1 MRVWTRPPTKRK
13 LKPIVKENCLDKYDY
28 RHHGTKSSTDLL
40 DIDSP
45 PEKQRDD
52 PLRDTLQTE
61 FISILQSGQPD
72 LVMNAL
78 TDPRFSS
85 LVGAMPETTFVEAFL
100 LLSPA
105 YFVEPHREIIRA
117 LHPTAERSMDIKP
130 LQEIF
135 DEFASKLAQI
145 IRLRVSAGLAEFT
158 HLLACAAAMG
168 DAQMARSAWQAMQD
182 CNVEPDTQ
190 CYNHL
195 MEALIWDGTFTG
207 MRKYRLRVTRFSYKM
222 RKNAPIDSGW
232 SGYGTAARSVLKSV
246 RVIFAEMM
254 AKSVPPD
261 ETTFVNMMLASCRTG
276 WVPGI
281 KAVLKAAWNIDVDEL
296 LTASDQSGASDIYH
310 TDPASSLHPTGRLLF
325 AVAHAFGTNN
335 EIQAALHLVE
345 FIAARY
351 NIPIPEKVW
360 LELFEWTFVLSRR
373 KFGPDAEEQAHTRVK
388 PRFVTQ
394 LFDTMTTDPYNVS
407 PTIEA
412 RLKIAKLAWDSRIL
426 KNYMPQMYAS
436 YETLMETRQGRWEA
450 RAAIA
455 AFMKRRRLHKSR
467 AGWQSRDLANA
478 IHTYDILRLHTAQ
491 QTELVRKLARNM
503 LINKLWT
510 GRDNPAWFRSL
521 FPVALEEWR
530 DFLPEDFHLNTRGG
544 VVHFDGKVRWGSRYR
559 YSGKRIPIR
568 RPTPYND
575 VEPGDEDN
583 YLDDEF
589 FWEALLRLGP
599 DIEPTS
605 ASLKRLFEPVLEKYR
620 PAEDELFMLSRN

>member
-1 MRVWTRPPTKRK
+1 M
-13 LKPIVKENCLDKYDY
+13 VKEDYSDKYDY
-28 RHHGTKSSTDLL
+28 HGMMSTTDLL
-40 DIDSP
+40 DIGGPS
-45 PEKQRDD
+45 EKPRD

-61 FISILQSGQPD
+61 FISILRSGQPD

-105 YFVEPHREIIRA
+105 YFVEPYRDIHRP
-117 LHPTAERSMDIKP
+117 LHPTAEQSMDIRP

-135 DEFASKLAQI
+135 DEFASKLARI
-145 IRLRVSAGLAEFT
+145 IRLRVSTGQIPGLAEFT

-168 DAQMARSAWQAMQD
+168 DPQMAQSAWQAMQYRK
-182 CNVEPDTQ
+182 VEPDTQ

-207 MRKYRLRVTRFSYKM
+207 LRKYRLRVTRFAYKM
-222 RKNAPIDSGW
+222 RKNAPPDSGW

-246 RVIFAEMM
+246 RVVFNEMM
-254 AKSVPPD
+254 AKAIPPD

-281 KAVLKAAWNIDVDEL
+281 KAVLKAAWNIDVDGL
-296 LTASDQSGASDIYH
+296 LTASDPSSSSDVYH
-310 TDPASSLHPTGRLLF
+310 TDPASALHPTGRLLF

-335 EIQAALHLVE
+335 DIRAGLHLVE
-345 FIAARY
+345 FIASRY
-351 NIPIPEKVW
+351 NVPIPEKVW
-360 LELFEWTFVLSRR
+360 LELFEWTFVLSRPR
-373 KFGPDAEEQAHTRVK
+373 FGPDAEEQKKVKIK

-394 LFDTMTTDPYNVS
+394 LFDAMTAEPYNVR
-407 PTIEA
+407 PTIET
-412 RLKIAKLAWDSRIL
+412 RLKVAKLAWDSRIL
-426 KNYMPQMYAS
+426 KKYMPQMYAA
-436 YETLMETRQGRWEA
+436 YEILMETRQRRWEA
-450 RAAIA
+450 RSAIMA
-455 AFMKRRRLHKSR
+455 SMKRRRLHKSH
-467 AGWQSRDLANA
+467 ADWQSQDLANA
-478 IHTYDILRLHTAQ
+478 IHTYDILRLRTAQ

-510 GRDNPAWFRSL
+510 GRDNPAWFRTL
-521 FPVALEEWR
+521 FPQALEEWR

-544 VVHFDGKVRWGSRYR
+544 VVHFVGKIRWGSRNR
-559 YSGKRIPIR
+559 YSGRRIPIR

-575 VEPGDEDN
+575 VEPGDEVN

-589 FWEALLRLGP
+589 FWEALLRLEP
-599 DIEPTS
+599 NIEPTS
-605 ASLKRLFEPVLEKYR
+605 ASLRRLFEPVLERYR
-620 PAEDELFMLSRN
+620 RTEDNQPC